1 MSQWW
6 FKFQPS
12 SWRSAPELR
21 MCSLAARGLWID
33 MLCLMHE
40 AEPRGHLL
48 VNGVEVS
55 PKQLAAMS
63 SVPLKQCLALLEEL
77 EDAGVFSRENGV
89 IFSRRMVDK
98 TEYNEFVNMRP
109 CPEVWSKKLGHQF
122 SREIILHV
130 PTAVSAA
137 DALSATIYFQFRAV
151 EAMIMIT

>member
-1 MSQWW
+1 
-6 FKFQPS
+6 
-12 SWRSAPELR
+12 
-21 MCSLAARGLWID
+21 

-109 CPEVWSKKLGHQF
+109 CPEVWSKIRTSIFKRDNFTCTYCGERGGRLECDHIF
-122 SREIILHV
+122 PVSRGGSNDHDNLA
-130 PTAVSAA
+130 TACFICNRSKAGK
-137 DALSATIYFQFRAV
+137 TIAEWRLQ
-151 EAMIMIT
+151 